1 MDFIIDGNA
10 YLNVAIN
17 VTKNICFRDK
27 TVGAKYYVNDIFNED
42 KFILKEQVKLEFR
55 NFCINYLNSLIAPV
69 SNKIHRVHLVFD
81 SSSWRKEYVDTF
93 FETSTF
99 KTDSAPD
106 KFKYKGNRKKDDH
119 IHLFFDY
126 FQNEV
131 SKKLVESC
139 GFNYYRIRGTEGDDI
154 IAYLCEI
161 IESDVLIYT
170 VDSDI
175 RQLTYSNKNNVVV
188 IYPKQTSGHKKICV
202 SNDPNPESAVDE
214 VDNFFSL
221 NESHIVSNPVD
232 YIVNTLKNKDYVEYK
247 IDPVFEV
254 FNKIFRGDGK
264 DNIPKMDKMTPSK
277 SEKLIFEIQS
287 QYGKDS
293 IRLLD
298 ESNSKFIDF
307 VIQQIGV
314 LNKVNDVEKLT
325 EIREHFLFN
334 SKIIRLSSS
343 LFPDKVKDSLNNID
357 RSEFKKFN
365 FKNFTNIK
373 NNPSLI

>member
-1 MDFIIDGNA
+1 M
-10 YLNVAIN
+10 
-17 VTKNICFRDK
+17 
-27 TVGAKYYVNDIFNED
+27 
-42 KFILKEQVKLEFR
+42 
-55 NFCINYLNSLIAPV
+55 
-69 SNKIHRVHLVFD
+69 
-81 SSSWRKEYVDTF
+81 
-93 FETSTF
+93 
-99 KTDSAPD
+99 
-106 KFKYKGNRKKDDH
+106 
-119 IHLFFDY
+119 
-126 FQNEV
+126 
-131 SKKLVESC
+131 
-139 GFNYYRIRGTEGDDI
+139 
-154 IAYLCEI
+154 
-161 IESDVLIYT
+161 
-170 VDSDI
+170 
-175 RQLTYSNKNNVVV
+175 
-188 IYPKQTSGHKKICV
+188 